1 MELYAEII
9 INSEAIEI
17 DRPFTYKVKEDMA
30 DKIQIGHRVRVSFG
44 SIKGYLQGYVIGLST
59 EFNGNYKLKS
69 INKILDEEP
78 ILRREDI
85 LTIDFLR
92 ERTLCKYIDAIR
104 LLVPTGITRGVKEK
118 KKTVITLGRELDS
131 TFKEKE
137 SYKELYSFIKNN
149 EGLTKSEIKNKG
161 FSTYILNNSIK
172 NGFLKTEEETVYRYN
187 DRIYEKDEE
196 KVLTEEQKN
205 ALDIIEN
212 TNKKGILLHG
222 VTGSGKTEIYMN
234 LVRKTLDSGKGAII
248 LVPEISLT
256 PQMIERF
263 KSRFGK
269 EVGLYHSKLSEGER
283 FDEWNRVRDGKCK
296 LIIGARSAL
305 FLPMN
310 NLGLIIVD
318 EEHESSYKSET
329 NPKYQTREVCEYLS
343 YMYDCKY
350 ILGSATPSIESYAD
364 ALVDKLQLVE
374 LKNRVYEKKLPQ
386 MNIVDMREEL
396 KVKNLS
402 MFSRKLYKEIKLAL
416 ENKKQIILFLNRKG
430 YSTFISCRSCGYV
443 FKCPKCDISM
453 VYHKEGY
460 LTCNYCGMVKKE
472 VKTCPKCSSKYV
484 KFFGAGTEKVEA
496 EVKKYFKEAR
506 ILRMDR
512 DTTKNKGSYEEI
524 YNSFKNGEADI
535 LIGTQMIT
543 KGHDF
548 KNVHLVGIM
557 AADMSANI
565 PDYRAGERTFQLI
578 TQVAG
583 RAGRGEE
590 RGVVVVQTY
599 NPENSYIQ
607 YAKDGNYKK
616 MFKEELT
623 IRKLMNYPP
632 FGRIVYIKGISKDE
646 EKLNVFMKKLY
657 LEIKKENL
665 ENIDIL
671 GPSKCIIG
679 KVRDF
684 FRYQIII
691 KGKIVYK
698 EILNLKENLYK
709 LNKSVYNDIRISI
722 DINPNN
728 LL

>member
-269 EVGLYHSKLSEGER
+269 EVGLYHSRLSEGER

-374 LKNRVYEKKLPQ
+374 LKNRVHEKKLPQ

-646 EKLNVFMKKLY
+646 EKLNVFMKKIY

-691 KGKIVYK
+691 KGKIGYK

>member
-269 EVGLYHSKLSEGER
+269 EVGLYHSRLSEGER

-583 RAGRGEE
+583 RAGRGEK

-665 ENIDIL
+665 ENVDIL